1 MTTPRTIHSA
11 SHYQRREIH
20 ELLQSIFIAE
30 LVSPSKHI
38 WLVSPWVSDIA
49 VLDRTMD
56 PSASLIGDTTGSTIR
71 LSEVLV
77 TLAELGTC
85 ITIVTKP
92 NEKASISFCETL
104 RQRATRSTANECIT
118 IITKDELHTKGLL
131 GDGYR
136 LLGSMNFTFN
146 GVQQNDETVTFDCEP
161 FAIGQTRMAFEQDY
175 PVPTTNPPTE

>member
-1 MTTPRTIHSA
+1 MTTSRTIHSA

-20 ELLQSIFIAE
+20 ELLQSIFLAE
-30 LVSPSKHI
+30 LVKPSKHI
-38 WLVSPWVSDIA
+38 WLVSPWVSDFP
-49 VLDRTMD
+49 VLQRSMD

-77 TLAELGTC
+77 TLAELGTS

-92 NEKASISFCETL
+92 NEKASIEFCKTL
-104 RQRATRSTANECIT
+104 RQRAFHSTATERIE

-136 LLGSMNFTFN
+136 LLGSMNFTFS
-146 GVQQNDETVTFDCEP
+146 GVQQNDETVTFDCQP
-161 FAIGQTRMAFEQDY
+161 AAIGQTRMAFEQDY
-175 PVPTTNPPTE
+175 PVPTANHPTE